1 MSLEELENQESIPE
15 VEHEA
20 QPEPEPPRRIEIDPD
35 ELKELRDTIRRQQ
48 EELHQQKL
56 WAMQQFQQNQ
66 RPEPEPQVDPDVERV
81 LAPVIQKNLRP
92 ILEENERL
100 KGQVVGLAEQARVQA
115 NIDFIERNIPNFEDI
130 RQDLAK
136 EIESLPKADQD
147 IVLNSPTLIVKLA
160 QSLNASRGVSSKA
173 ATRQRAVTESST
185 ATSATKNTS
194 ALGSVDWNALTPAE
208 FAAQEAKI
216 EQMRRSR
223 NY

>member
-1 MSLEELENQESIPE
+1 MSLEEFENTESIPE
-15 VEHEA
+15 VEPA
-20 QPEPEPPRRIEIDPD
+20 PEPEPAPKRIEIDPD
-35 ELKELRDTIRRQQ
+35 ELKELRETIRRQS

-56 WAMQQFQQNQ
+56 WAMQQYQQQ
-66 RPEPEPQVDPDVERV
+66 QKPEPDPQVDPDVERV

-115 NIDFIERNIPNFEDI
+115 NIDFIERNIPNFDEI
-130 RQDLAK
+130 RLDLAK
-136 EIESLPKADQD
+136 EIEALPKSDQD

-160 QSLNASRGVSSKA
+160 QSLNASRGVSSKQSS
-173 ATRQRAVTESST
+173 RQRAVTETST
-185 ATSATKNTS
+185 ATSATKNSS
-194 ALGSVDWNALTPAE
+194 ALGSVDWNSLSPAE

-216 EQMRRSR
+216 EQMRRNR

>member
-15 VEHEA
+15 VEPET

-66 RPEPEPQVDPDVERV
+66 RPDPEPQVDPDVERV

-147 IVLNSPTLIVKLA
+147 MVLNSPTLIVKLA

-185 ATSATKNTS
+185 ATSATKNS
-194 ALGSVDWNALTPAE
+194 SVLGSVDWNALTPAE

-216 EQMRRSR
+216 EQMRRNR